1 MNTTVTNLT
10 QDNRSALIGMVLALM
25 AALFFSIK
33 AIFVKLAYQHGVDAI
48 TLLTLRMGFALPV
61 FIVVAII
68 EQRKTGVQQITRQQ
82 GMSII
87 GLGLVGYYLA
97 SMLDFVGL
105 QFVSAGIERLIL
117 FLFPTFTVL
126 LSMLFLGRRIS
137 RVEIGALALSY
148 IGIVLAVDQE
158 VSLDG
163 ENSLLGVLLIFG
175 STLAYAI
182 YLIGSGELI
191 PRIGSRRF
199 MAFAMIVS
207 CLAVIGQFIA
217 SRDMSMLNQPVA
229 VYAYGLA
236 IALFSTVLPAFML
249 AAAIHHIGA
258 SHTSIIGGIGP
269 VVTIVLAVL
278 LLGESMNGMQI
289 GGALLVVLGVLLLGC
304 FRNKQPRSRGSS
316 QDKFN

>member
-1 MNTTVTNLT
+1 MNTIVTTPT
-10 QDNRSALIGMVLALM
+10 QKKRSAQIGMVLALL

-48 TLLTLRMGFALPV
+48 TLLTLRMAFALPV
-61 FIVVAII
+61 FIAVAII
-68 EQRKTGVQQITRQQ
+68 EQRKAGGQQITRRQS
-82 GMSII
+82 MSII
-87 GLGLVGYYLA
+87 GLGLMGYYLA

-105 QFVSAGIERLIL
+105 QYISASMERLIL

-126 LSMLFLGRRIS
+126 LSMLFLGRRVSLI
-137 RVEIGALALSY
+137 EIGALALSY
-148 IGIVLAVDQE
+148 IGIALAVQQE

-163 ENSLLGVLLIFG
+163 ENSLLGILMIFG

-199 MAFAMIVS
+199 MALAMIVS
-207 CLAVIGQFIA
+207 CLAVMGQFIV
-217 SRDMSMLNQPVA
+217 SRDLAMLNQPVA

-249 AAAIHHIGA
+249 AAAIHRIGA
-258 SHTSIIGGIGP
+258 SHTAIIGGIGP
-269 VVTIVLAVL
+269 VATIVLAVL
-278 LLGESMNGMQI
+278 FLGESMSGLQI
-289 GGALLVVLGVLLLGC
+289 GGAILVIVGVLLLGI
-304 FRNKQPRSRGSS
+304 FRNR
-316 QDKFN
+316 